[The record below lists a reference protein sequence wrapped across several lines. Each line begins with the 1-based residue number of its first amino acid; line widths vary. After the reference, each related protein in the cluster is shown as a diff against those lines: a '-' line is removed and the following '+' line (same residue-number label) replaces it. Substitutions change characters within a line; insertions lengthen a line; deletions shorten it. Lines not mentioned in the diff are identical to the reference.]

1 MECGGFLNGF
11 GKDVT
16 ILYRSVVLRNFDS
29 GIAKRLIEFM
39 ENHKIKFLKG
49 NAIKF
54 EKDGNKIKV
63 TLDLEGKEEV

>member
-29 GIAKRLIEFM
+29 GIA
-39 ENHKIKFLKG
+39 
-49 NAIKF
+49 
-54 EKDGNKIKV
+54 
-63 TLDLEGKEEV
+63 